1 MAATTAKGRTM
12 AQRSPKGWGP
22 DEMLAQR
29 GLRTPERPEDSEVPE
44 LPVDLAEVSDT
55 VLMRLY
61 NQFTSWTGYS
71 GGELARAVVA
81 EKQAER
87 KLKRVEDLYTIQ
99 YKSEKTV
106 AATKAMVAAEPEF
119 QAAEDEVDACF
130 AYRKL
135 VESIYTDCERKA
147 AAASRELSRR
157 ISRGDAETRNGKMN
171 V

>member
-1 MAATTAKGRTM
+1 
-12 AQRSPKGWGP
+12 
-22 DEMLAQR
+22 MLAQR

-87 KLKRVEDLYTIQ
+87 KLKRVEDLYTIK

-106 AATKAMVAAEPEF
+106 AATKAMVAAEDEY
-119 QAAEDEVDACF
+119 QEAEDAVDACF

-157 ISRGDAETRNGKMN
+157 ISRGDTETRNGKMN